1 MRRMFPFMAAL
12 TALST
17 SAVTVEVDEY
27 SVGMGT
33 VSWTERILADGTSTL
48 TLKAA
53 ANAGYAF
60 SGWRVEG
67 TDADWPVDMRNP
79 SIAGVRVA
87 TNAVIRASFVDSSLD
102 ILEFDVADV
111 LSEFECGESVNVQ
124 LSVDSSSF
132 PSISFQ
138 GLPPGLSYD
147 SRTLTVSGTANTPC
161 MNTVVVT
168 GVNGSGFRFSQTFR
182 SEVGDKSTARLSAD
196 DAEIELGEYFH
207 AEFEEM
213 FTVEGER
220 MATTVSGFPDGMI
233 WNQEWDLLYGTPRKA
248 GVYIIKAVVRFA
260 DGKSDEATF
269 RLTVARPSPQE
280 HGVDV
285 SGLEGLSVGDVIES
299 GDVVL
304 GSYENREG
312 VVSVAGLPAGLS
324 VETWGEDGVKNYG
337 VVGTVLSPGLFT
349 VSVGV
354 VERFGESTTNVTT
367 ASDIIVSDTPWRYC
381 KALVSPMS
389 PPGSG
394 KVSGGGA
401 ISVVS
406 GATLSASASRGYV
419 FAGWRDAGGEPNDVG
434 EGVDYRNPSIAYG
447 ADAEFEFIEL
457 YALFSPSEEDSYVS
471 ISDLDGEMFE
481 FDAEGTLDEE
491 FSVES
496 VSLPSL
502 SAKGLPAGVSIVPAS
517 GSSYRLSYDSETSEK
532 RPSPGRYEAVL
543 TAKNASGA
551 VASAKFLVT
560 VSNIADSRVNV
571 DDDYGEFTPGE
582 EIDPIDLSDA
592 VDFAKGETLSVSGLP
607 RGLSFNKT
615 ANAAKGIAA
624 NTITGTPTAPGYYT
638 LAFTAKVI
646 SSATTN
652 AAGRVSY
659 KYDTAKATAFITV
672 LPWPL
677 LSIDMDED
685 AAAAGNTVSGGGN
698 YKPGTKVTLKAKSA
712 KGWVFAGWDGLWDV
726 EGLALLNPSLSIVT
740 DYDDLGLGALF
751 VPVADDSLVIY
762 QPILTDSGF
771 AAEFELDSEVA
782 DGEYAELI
790 SELIETVSYPA
801 VKVSGLPSGVKFSSS
816 TFLLS
821 GKPSKPGVY
830 YVTVAA
836 KNAGGYSF
844 TRILRVAVLDKD
856 GGLPVE
862 PELENAAQIDFS
874 PVNGLVTGVYYA
886 NGDVVL
892 EIGPSP
898 ISGEMPVK
906 AALSGLP
913 AGLSAV
919 METTDAGIA
928 VSLVGTPT
936 KVARCAISVKVT
948 YADKKTLTSKAFA
961 VLEDGGSAYLGVRS
975 LDESLGSVSGAG
987 VYAAGETVKLSA
999 KPKSKCV
1006 FAGWFADVGMEEP
1019 ELFPRLA
1026 QVDGFDFR
1034 TSSVSFPFR
1043 PGDLSSVASLV
1054 GAFAASSNDTSV
1066 AVDIADDVWEIDP
1079 ERTSEFAFS
1088 VDSVSLPKMTAK
1100 NLPKGVT
1107 IDLARGKLVY
1117 TPTDTAKS
1125 GRYASSLT
1133 AQNLSKASA
1142 TSFFEIRVANRV
1154 CEAIKGLDPD
1164 MEAYNTYAG
1173 VAVPLGFAD
1182 CSADDGWTV
1191 KAAGLPSGLKFDA
1204 KTGEITGVA
1213 TAKAGSYTV
1222 TFTASRKG
1230 EKSQVATITI
1240 NVESLP
1246 SWVVGTFDGAVNE
1259 GGLVQSLVVA
1269 ANGKI
1274 SGKLLTDG
1282 LVWTLSAPSFA
1293 AVEIPL
1299 SDAEPPVF
1307 HATVIGKSGKLVI
1320 TNDLSLSLE
1329 CGRGVATSGD
1339 GGWTAWQNL
1348 WKAEPWKTVA
1358 KPFAKASSLPVEAED
1373 GIVTLKFASSGN
1385 VTAAGRF
1392 VTGIDSRGKD
1402 VIYSTTCSSVL
1413 IPTEADGDSLSTH
1426 SYLLYLY
1433 FSPKKD
1439 KFEGFAAIISL
1450 VWDGESFALEGQGD

>member
-1 MRRMFPFMAAL
+1 MFPFMAAL

-33 VSWTERILADGTSTL
+33 VSWTERAAADGMSSL
-48 TLKAA
+48 TLRAA

-67 TDADWPVDMRNP
+67 TDADWPVDPRNT
-79 SIAGVRVA
+79 SISGVRVA
-87 TNAVIRASFVDSSLD
+87 TNAVVKASFVESSFDL
-102 ILEFDVADV
+102 LQFDVADV

-124 LSVDSSSF
+124 IGVDSSSF
-132 PSISFQ
+132 PSLSFQ
-138 GLPPGLSYD
+138 GLPLGLAYD
-147 SRTLTVSGTANTPC
+147 SKTLTVSGTANTPC

-168 GVNGSGFRFSQTFR
+168 GVNGSGFRFSQTFH
-182 SEVGDKSTARLSAD
+182 STVGDKSTSRLLGASQ
-196 DAEIELGEYFH
+196 EIVLGEYFH

-269 RLTVARPSPQE
+269 RLTVTHPSPQE
-280 HGVDV
+280 HGVDI
-285 SGLEGLSVGDVIES
+285 SGIESLSVGDVIES

-349 VSVGV
+349 VRVGV

-502 SAKGLPAGVSIVPAS
+502 SAKGLPAGVSIVSAS

-592 VDFAKGETLSVSGLP
+592 VDFAKGETIAVSGLP

-615 ANAAKGIAA
+615 ANAAKGIEA
-624 NTITGTPTAPGYYT
+624 NTITGTPTVPGYYT
-638 LAFTAKVI
+638 MTFTAKVV
-646 SSATTN
+646 SSETTN

-659 KYDTAKATAFITV
+659 KYDTAKATAFMTV

-677 LSIDMDED
+677 LSIDMYED
-685 AAAAGNTVSGGGN
+685 ALNAGNTVSGGGN
-698 YKPGTKVTLKAKSA
+698 YKPGTKVTLRAKAA
-712 KGWVFAGWDGLWDV
+712 KGWVFAGWEGLWDV

-886 NGDVVL
+886 HGDVVL
-892 EIGPSP
+892 EIGSSP

-919 METTDAGIA
+919 MDTTDAGIT

-1006 FAGWFADVGMEEP
+1006 FAGWFADVGGEEP

-1034 TSSVSFPFR
+1034 TLSVSFPFR

-1088 VDSVSLPKMTAK
+1088 INSLSLPKVTAK

-1117 TPTDTAKS
+1117 TPTDAAKS

-1133 AQNLSKASA
+1133 AQNLSRVSA
-1142 TSFFEIRVANRV
+1142 TSFFEVRVANRV
-1154 CEAIKGLDPD
+1154 CEAIAGLDPD

-1173 VAVPLGFAD
+1173 VAVPADFAA
-1182 CSADDGWTV
+1182 CLAEAGWTV
-1191 KAAGLPSGLKFDA
+1191 KVSGLPSGLKFDA
-1204 KTGEITGVA
+1204 KTGEITGVP

-1222 TFTASRKG
+1222 TFTASKKG
-1230 EKSQVATITI
+1230 EKSQIATITLNI
-1240 NVESLP
+1240 EDLP
-1246 SWVVGTFDGAVNE
+1246 DWAVGTFDGAVE
-1259 GGLVQSLVVA
+1259 GGGLIRSLAVTS
-1269 ANGKI
+1269 NGKI
-1274 SGKLLTDG
+1274 SGKLLSDG
-1282 LVWTLSAPSFA
+1282 LTWTLSAPSFS
-1293 AVEIPL
+1293 AVEMP
-1299 SDAEPPVF
+1299 SSEVDQPVF
-1307 HATVIGKSGKLVI
+1307 HATVVGKSGKLVI
-1320 TNDLSLSLE
+1320 TNDLSLAEE
-1329 CGRGVATSGD
+1329 CGRGVVTSDD
-1339 GGWTAWQNL
+1339 GGWAAWQNL
-1348 WKAEPWKTVA
+1348 WKTESWKTVA
-1358 KPFAKASSLPVEAED
+1358 KYFAKAPPLPVEIDD
-1373 GIVTLKFASSGN
+1373 GSVALKFAASGA
-1385 VTAAGRF
+1385 VTAAGKF
-1392 VTGIDSRGKD
+1392 VIGVDSRGKD
-1402 VIYSTTCSSVL
+1402 VIYSASCSSVL
-1413 IPTEADGDSLSTH
+1413 MPSVCDDFSLSD
-1426 SYLLYLY
+1426 SKYLLYLY
-1433 FSPKKD
+1433 FPPKEG
-1439 KFEGFAAIISL
+1439 KFDGAAARISL
-1450 VWDGESFALEGQGD
+1450 IWDGESFDLESVGE